1 VRLKWRGEMCG
12 VGDGKTTRN
21 SGSVERLRRSEVKT
35 MVRNLEDKRGKF
47 EEEENY
53 KNLRF

>member
-1 VRLKWRGEMCG
+1 MCG